1 MMVAPFMIRGPV
13 LERWR
18 DYRIKEIL
26 SGEEQKK
33 YIRWENAVMDHPAV
47 KACLHDINMI
57 VEVNYYYLDL
67 KVYVT
72 YNIIID
78 VILMCVSGIRIIC
91 ERNPNRH
98 KVTS

>member
-18 DYRIKEIL
+18 DYKIKEIL

-57 VEVNYYYLDL
+57 VEVNTSFLN
-67 KVYVT
+67 
-72 YNIIID
+72 YN
-78 VILMCVSGIRIIC
+78 LL
-91 ERNPNRH
+91 N
-98 KVTS
+98 KL